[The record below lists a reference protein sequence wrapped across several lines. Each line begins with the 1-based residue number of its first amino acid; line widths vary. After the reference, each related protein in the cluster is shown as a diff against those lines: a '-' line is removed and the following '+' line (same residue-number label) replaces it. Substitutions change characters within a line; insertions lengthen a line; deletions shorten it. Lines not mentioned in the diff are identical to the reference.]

1 MKAILAGAVSVFA
14 LTLAACQQPAPPAS
28 EAPTADA
35 DEATAA
41 AGPDAGGAGTIAPAG
56 SASTDRSMTSG
67 AGGSAAPDTAT
78 AAPPP
83 GDGGMMS
90 GPSQAT
96 RDMAKEKAEETNL
109 HPRTP

>member
-14 LTLAACQQPAPPAS
+14 LTLAACQQPATPAG

-41 AGPDAGGAGTIAPAG
+41 AGPDAGGAGTTAPTA
-56 SASTDRSMTSG
+56 ASTERSMTSG
-67 AGGSAAPDTAT
+67 AGGTAAPDASTAV
-78 AAPPP
+78 PPP
-83 GDGGMMS
+83 GDGGMMD